1 MSSSPAGHYRF
12 WCLRR
17 LMLDAKLSLGL
28 EILLTPLS
36 KRIDGAEPNER
47 VLMNPIPSIARGRRL
62 TAGVALAAAA
72 SLALAACGGGGD
84 TGTPGAEGSE
94 GGGGGEES
102 AVTLITKDNNNP
114 YWISMQKGADE
125 AAPKNGLTLT
135 KAAGASDGDE
145 DGQVKA
151 IEAAVARGDK
161 GILISPNGPGVNS
174 ALENAIS
181 QGVYVIA
188 LDTPPT
194 NPIDGVVTI
203 ATDNFKAGELIGKW
217 TAGTLAGKQATIAML
232 DLFNDKIVTVDVN
245 RDQGFLTGMGIDV
258 KDKQKN
264 GDEDKTGKYTG
275 GKGGDYEIICNEP
288 TNGAT
293 DQGKTAMETC
303 LAKSKNINL
312 VYSINEPSGVGAAE
326 ALKDA
331 GIKDA
336 IVVSVDGG
344 CDPGMK
350 LVKEG
355 TIGATS
361 QQYPVKMAE
370 LGVDAIKKISDSDG
384 QDKPEV
390 TPGLDFYDTGVALVT
405 DKKVEGV
412 DSISVAEGEKLCW
425 GK

>member
-12 WCLRR
+12 WCLRCM
-17 LMLDAKLSLGL
+17 MLDAKLSLGL
-28 EILLTPLS
+28 EMLLTPLS

-47 VLMNPIPSIARGRRL
+47 IHMSPIPSITRGKRL

-72 SLALAACGGGGD
+72 SLALAACGGGD

-188 LDTPPT
+188 LDTPPST
-194 NPIDGVVTI
+194 PIEGVATI

-217 TAGTLAGKQATIAML
+217 TAGTLAGKKATIALL
-232 DLFNDKIVTVDVN
+232 DLNNKKPITVDYN

-258 KDKQKN
+258 KDKTKN
-264 GDEDKTGKYTG
+264 GDEDKSGKYTG
-275 GKGGDYEIICNEP
+275 GKGGDYEIVCNEP
-288 TNGAT
+288 TLGAADT
-293 DQGKTAMETC
+293 GKTAMENC
-303 LAKSKNINL
+303 LSKSKDINV
-312 VYSINEPSGVGAAE
+312 VYTINEPSAGGAAE

-331 GIKDA
+331 GKDDA
-336 IVVSVDGG
+336 IIVSVDGG
-344 CDPGMK
+344 CDPGLK
-350 LVKEG
+350 LVKDG

-370 LGVDAIKKISDSDG
+370 LGVEFIKKIAEG
-384 QDKPEV
+384 GEKPAN
-390 TPGLDFYDTGVALVT
+390 TAGKDFYDTGVALVT
-405 DKKVEGV
+405 DKKVDGV